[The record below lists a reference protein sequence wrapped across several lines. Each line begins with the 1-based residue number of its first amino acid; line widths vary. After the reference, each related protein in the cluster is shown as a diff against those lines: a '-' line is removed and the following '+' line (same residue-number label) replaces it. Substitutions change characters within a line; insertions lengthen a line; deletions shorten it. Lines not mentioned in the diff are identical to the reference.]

1 MVPWFFL
8 TPIFYEPSKL
18 PGIDRHPW
26 AETLLTWVNPVAPFI
41 QAVRDVLYD
50 GRVPGAGVMA
60 YVLVAG
66 VVGLAAGQLLFR
78 RAEGELAVVL

>member
-1 MVPWFFL
+1 M
-8 TPIFYEPSKL
+8 
-18 PGIDRHPW
+18 
-26 AETLLTWVNPVAPFI
+26 
-41 QAVRDVLYD
+41 LYD

-66 VVGLAAGQLLFR
+66 VVALAAGQLLFR